1 MINRNSQK
9 EIEDNQQ
16 YVLFVI
22 VFQVKNSSLKLQWSK
37 SVIREWERVR
47 TLRWPRLALRFD
59 YFEIF
64 SNRNAEREPSS

>member
-22 VFQVKNSSLKLQWSK
+22 VSQVKNSSLKLQWSK
-37 SVIREWERVR
+37 SVIRE
-47 TLRWPRLALRFD
+47 
-59 YFEIF
+59 
-64 SNRNAEREPSS
+64 